1 MGLWWGKR
9 RQPKV
14 VQAPM
19 DADEARRIAEAEA
32 EMAEYPQPFEP
43 EEENMPVGIFF
54 PFLRKRNGLA
64 LKPLTQ
70 NGSLISRTADD
81 VNAAIEHNRLRQMR
95 QPRQD

>member
-1 MGLWWGKR
+1 
-9 RQPKV
+9 
-14 VQAPM
+14 M

-32 EMAEYPQPFEP
+32 EMAQHPQPLEP

-70 NGSLISRTADD
+70 NGSLISRAADD
-81 VNAAIEHNRLRQMR
+81 VNAAIELNKLMQMR
-95 QPRQD
+95 KPR